1 MSNSESQIP
10 EGFVTIVKDF
20 LSDILNTYPDY
31 AETAFS
37 PFEKIVVSDVKDC
50 VPKQCMSMDIV

>member
-1 MSNSESQIP
+1 MSNTELQIP

-37 PFEKIVVSDVKDC
+37 PNIKKDC
-50 VPKQCMSMDIV
+50 CK